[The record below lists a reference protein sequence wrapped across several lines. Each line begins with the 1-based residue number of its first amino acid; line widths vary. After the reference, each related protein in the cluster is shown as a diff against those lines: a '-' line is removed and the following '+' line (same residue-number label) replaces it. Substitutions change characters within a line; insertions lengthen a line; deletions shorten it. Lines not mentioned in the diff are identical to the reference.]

1 MQTLITFQRH
11 FCGTI
16 KYCIL
21 YQKDQKNLQDWCET
35 WRNICRMSTLVSYA
49 RGGRSFIPTLLI
61 PGGDKY
67 LERRNDIFQG
77 PSFFFPNIG
86 KCSFW
91 RSRAISYEFMQY
103 ANTETRM
110 YIHMDS
116 SPLLYYHISF
126 NAWLPKLK
134 CSTTAQIFLQSKKRD
149 VFNHSKKKKICS
161 TLFKKVDPGFL
172 IP

>member
-1 MQTLITFQRH
+1 MNDIVDFFFRGKLLCKHWLLFNATFVEQSSIAYCTKKIKRIYKIDVRPGEIFAGCRLLCLIR
-11 FCGTI
+11 
-16 KYCIL
+16 
-21 YQKDQKNLQDWCET
+21 
-35 WRNICRMSTLVSYA
+35 A
-49 RGGRSFIPTLLI
+49 GGGVLSLLLI

-110 YIHMDS
+110 YIHGFISIIILPYIIWCMATEIEMF
-116 SPLLYYHISF
+116 YYCTSIL
-126 NAWLPKLK
+126 AK
-134 CSTTAQIFLQSKKRD
+134 
-149 VFNHSKKKKICS
+149 
-161 TLFKKVDPGFL
+161 
-172 IP
+172 

>member
-35 WRNICRMSTLVSYA
+35 WRNICRMSTLVSYTLA
-49 RGGRSFIPTLLI
+49 GGGVLSLLLI
-61 PGGDKY
+61 PSGDKY

-110 YIHMDS
+110 YIHGFISIIILPYIIQCMAS
-116 SPLLYYHISF
+116 KIEMFYYCT
-126 NAWLPKLK
+126 N
-134 CSTTAQIFLQSKKRD
+134 IFCKKWT
-149 VFNHSKKKKICS
+149 FS

>member
-1 MQTLITFQRH
+1 MNDIVDFFFGGS
-11 FCGTI
+11 FCANIDYFSTPLLWNNQVLHI
-16 KYCIL
+16 VPKRSKESTRLMWDLAKY
-21 YQKDQKNLQDWCET
+21 LQD
-35 WRNICRMSTLVSYA
+35 VDSYVLYA
-49 RGGRSFIPTLLI
+49 GWGGVLSLLLI

-110 YIHMDS
+110 YIHGF
-116 SPLLYYHISF
+116 ISIII
-126 NAWLPKLK
+126 LPY
-134 CSTTAQIFLQSKKRD
+134 I
-149 VFNHSKKKKICS
+149 I
-161 TLFKKVDPGFL
+161 
-172 IP
+172 